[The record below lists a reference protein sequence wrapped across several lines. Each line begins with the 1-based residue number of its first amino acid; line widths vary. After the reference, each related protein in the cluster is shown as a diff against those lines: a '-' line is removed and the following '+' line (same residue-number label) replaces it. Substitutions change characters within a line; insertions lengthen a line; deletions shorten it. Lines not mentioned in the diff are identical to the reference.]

1 MQGEAVQNFYRAAFA
16 GLVGLELR
24 VPRRFGDNRD
34 AEWKLFKGELKDR
47 DRLDLLIRDAA
58 ADHPAGFAPRV
69 VFGIEGLSSDEPFGA
84 EWGGPDPA
92 LAGELFRGQRAGKCG
107 WKTTEEVLA
116 EAAKVWGVAAT
127 KPPAVP
133 TPIKPATRIV
143 AAGGAA
149 VMALARAFVGR
160 EDEGLRLGDQVLLV
174 TDRAADRQLHG
185 LAVALCDRREK
196 PTVRMIGTSQQTAP
210 DDFPD
215 ARFVVISAD
224 AEPAAADAARRIAKE
239 LGAS

>member
-1 MQGEAVQNFYRAAFA
+1 MQGEAVQNFYRAAFV
-16 GLVGLELR
+16 GLVGLELH

-69 VFGIEGLSSDEPFGA
+69 VFGIEGLAADEPFGA
-84 EWGGPDPA
+84 DWAGADPT
-92 LAGELFRGQRAGKCG
+92 LAAELFRSQRAGKFPL
-107 WKTTEEVLA
+107 KTTEDVLA
-116 EAAKVWGVAAT
+116 EAAKAWGLAAT
-127 KPPAVP
+127 KTPAVP
-133 TPIKPATRIV
+133 SPIKPATRVV
-143 AAGGAA
+143 AAGAGA
-149 VMALARAFVGR
+149 VMALARAFAGR
-160 EDEGLRLGDQVLLV
+160 QDEGLRLGDQVLVV
-174 TDRAADRQLHG
+174 TDSPAERQLHG

-196 PTVRMIGTSQQTAP
+196 PTVRLVSSSAELP
-210 DDFPD
+210 KDFPD

-224 AEPAAADAARRIAKE
+224 AESAASDAARRIAKE